1 MVRTVSSNMINSN
14 MTILDM
20 MVMII
25 LMIKGKIT
33 ISNTRRRNNITT
45 TIKIN

>member
-1 MVRTVSSNMINSN
+1 MEIMVSNSMINSN

-20 MVMII
+20 MVMTI
-25 LMIKGKIT
+25 LMIKGKI
-33 ISNTRRRNNITT
+33 ILSNTRRRNNITI

>member
-1 MVRTVSSNMINSN
+1 MEIMVSNSMINSN

-20 MVMII
+20 MVMTI

-33 ISNTRRRNNITT
+33 LSNTRRRNNITI

>member
-1 MVRTVSSNMINSN
+1 MVSNSMINSN

-20 MVMII
+20 MVMTI
-25 LMIKGKIT
+25 LMIKGKI
-33 ISNTRRRNNITT
+33 ILSNTRRRNNITI